1 MNGANCAGR
10 RLEHAGFKPSFFKRP
25 LQSGFMDML
34 SAVFSC
40 RSVNVM
46 TCGGKTPAAIPIL
59 GRRSEFV
66 VEGHSVKI
74 LRLILLHHR

>member
-1 MNGANCAGR
+1 MMPA
-10 RLEHAGFKPSFFKRP
+10 FF
-25 LQSGFMDML
+25 S
-34 SAVFSC
+34 SHHIC
-40 RSVNVM
+40 VM

-74 LRLILLHHR
+74 LGLILLHHR